1 MAEILQATEAG
12 KELAK
17 TVAEAYDANE
27 NKELIVNVKC
37 LQEQQ
42 VNRIIFEIV
51 LEAKLEEV
59 RELIPRKA
67 MFFPRPS
74 LGSLVYSED
83 SNRKS
88 ACSVEVVRVQDGVV
102 ELHFIIHGEEEEF
115 RWQYAYNDYIKR
127 NLHNLLD
134 RVEKLREEDRVLE
147 VASWV
152 VEKVEV
158 KLGVSSD
165 EVGVSQRAL
174 WEGTAVGD
182 DEVLAEAFLFYA
194 SLIGIDTD
202 HYMFPKE
209 IEDWERGEKPFF
221 WNVVKI
227 EGREYYLDMVKMSEI
242 KQQNGSIRSS
252 ECQMFPKEKVEELGE
267 YQAWTPA
274 WRDYLPFSNVSPV

>member
-134 RVEKLREEDRVLE
+134 RVEKLREEDRAWS
-147 VASWV
+147 VATWV
-152 VEKVEV
+152 SERIRVDKEDLVHAKIEATPKAVF
-158 KLGVSSD
+158 
-165 EVGVSQRAL
+165 
-174 WEGTAVGD
+174 EGMASGD
-182 DEVLAEAFLFYA
+182 DGTLAEAYLFYA
-194 SLIGIDTD
+194 SLVGIDTN
-202 HYMFPKE
+202 YYLCPK
-209 IEDWERGEKPFF
+209 DPAAWDDATPFF
-221 WNVVKI
+221 WNVVKVRG
-227 EGREYYLDMVKMSEI
+227 ESYYLDMMSV
-242 KQQNGSIRSS
+242 S
-252 ECQMFPKEKVEELGE
+252 EGKGLLTKEQGKDWEVYE
-267 YQAWTPA
+267 ASFPA
-274 WRDYLPFSNVSPV
+274 WDTFLPLTSKRL